1 MTKFAVFL
9 HALQCESQ
17 LNHAQ
22 NEVFL
27 VGGVETANLVKSCY
41 AKMINQQ
48 FIQCII
54 HYQCI
59 SDFLTCFGGM

>member
-1 MTKFAVFL
+1 MLLYVYM
-9 HALQCESQ
+9 HYSVSQ

-27 VGGVETANLVKSCY
+27 VDGVETANLVKSCY

-48 FIQCII
+48 F
-54 HYQCI
+54 Y
-59 SDFLTCFGGM
+59 

>member
-41 AKMINQQ
+41 AKMINQH
-48 FIQCII
+48 F
-54 HYQCI
+54 Y
-59 SDFLTCFGGM
+59 